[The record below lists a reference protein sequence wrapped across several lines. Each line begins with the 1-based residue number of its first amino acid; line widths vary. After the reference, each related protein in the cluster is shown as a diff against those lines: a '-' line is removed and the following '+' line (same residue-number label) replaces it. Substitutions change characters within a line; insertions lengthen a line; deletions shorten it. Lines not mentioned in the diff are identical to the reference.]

1 MTDVFP
7 YQRLFPD
14 AGILSHR
21 NRMLIREDGGKRLMS
36 GVRIRDYS
44 SLALSFVSTVRV
56 RQAEWWQSVS
66 ALPGGTCQWRKMM
79 TQTLKDPWLTRPT
92 LGHRQ

>member
-36 GVRIRDYS
+36 GVKIRDYS
-44 SLALSFVSTVRV
+44 SLALSFVS
-56 RQAEWWQSVS
+56 QYS
-66 ALPGGTCQWRKMM
+66 TC
-79 TQTLKDPWLTRPT
+79 
-92 LGHRQ
+92 

>member
-7 YQRLFPD
+7 YQRLSLD

-21 NRMLIREDGGKRLMS
+21 SRMLIRGDGGKRLMS
-36 GVRIRDYS
+36 GDRIRTP
-44 SLALSFVSTVRV
+44 LALSVNPVRV

-66 ALPGGTCQWRKMM
+66 VLPGGTCQWRKM
-79 TQTLKDPWLTRPT
+79 TQL
-92 LGHRQ
+92 